1 MNAATDNT
9 IHSPTGMRRLI
20 SPWALAHLRLSAGI
34 RFAATAVLVTVA
46 STLFAVGYGALAVLP
61 AVFAVVN
68 FAWGYWE
75 LTIARSAVP
84 RT

>member
-1 MNAATDNT
+1 MYAATDNT
-9 IHSPTGMRRLI
+9 TLSRTGMRRLI

-34 RFAATAVLVTVA
+34 RFAVTVLLVTIATA
-46 STLFAVGYGALAVLP
+46 LFATGYSALAVLP

-75 LTIARSAVP
+75 LTIASSAAP